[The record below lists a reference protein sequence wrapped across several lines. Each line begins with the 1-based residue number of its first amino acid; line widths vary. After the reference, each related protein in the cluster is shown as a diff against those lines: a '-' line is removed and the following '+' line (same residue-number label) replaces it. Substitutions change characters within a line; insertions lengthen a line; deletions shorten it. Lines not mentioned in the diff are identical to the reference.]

1 MKKLK
6 IANEEMVESF
16 IRETELV
23 EEFLDVLDYEES
35 NSLIR
40 MEMNVIEF
48 PIFSKNPKVKK
59 NQILKYYFSKDKQS
73 YLEITPPND
82 ESIPG
87 EFDERVFISL
97 LKIMKKKNG
106 KAIFY
111 CSLSEIADS
120 LNIPKNS
127 KRGVYSKIKNSII
140 KLSKTNY
147 SFFNLFYLGSLNKRV
162 DDFINTPF
170 TLLAQSY
177 ISLSISAVTCGFS
190 LDSNL

>member
-87 EFDERVFISL
+87 EFDERVFIALTKLMRDNNFNRTFYTTVSQIIDNM
-97 LKIMKKKNG
+97 KIENEGTKKG
-106 KAIFY
+106 FY
-111 CSLSEIADS
+111 
-120 LNIPKNS
+120 
-127 KRGVYSKIKNSII
+127 
-140 KLSKTNY
+140 
-147 SFFNLFYLGSLNKRV
+147 KRV
-162 DDFINTPF
+162 KSSIERMANTNF
-170 TLLAQSY
+170 KFKNRK
-177 ISLSISAVTCGFS
+177 IVV
-190 LDSNL
+190 

>member
-59 NQILKYYFSKDKQS
+59 NQILKYYFSKDKKS
-73 YLEITPPND
+73 
-82 ESIPG
+82 
-87 EFDERVFISL
+87 
-97 LKIMKKKNG
+97 
-106 KAIFY
+106 
-111 CSLSEIADS
+111 
-120 LNIPKNS
+120 
-127 KRGVYSKIKNSII
+127 
-140 KLSKTNY
+140 
-147 SFFNLFYLGSLNKRV
+147 
-162 DDFINTPF
+162 
-170 TLLAQSY
+170 
-177 ISLSISAVTCGFS
+177 
-190 LDSNL
+190 

>member
-59 NQILKYYFSKDKQS
+59 NQILKYYFS
-73 YLEITPPND
+73 N
-82 ESIPG
+82 
-87 EFDERVFISL
+87 F
-97 LKIMKKKNG
+97 
-106 KAIFY
+106 
-111 CSLSEIADS
+111 
-120 LNIPKNS
+120 NS
-127 KRGVYSKIKNSII
+127 VT
-140 KLSKTNY
+140 KTNK
-147 SFFNLFYLGSLNKRV
+147 S
-162 DDFINTPF
+162 
-170 TLLAQSY
+170 
-177 ISLSISAVTCGFS
+177 
-190 LDSNL
+190 

>member
-73 YLEITPPND
+73 
-82 ESIPG
+82 
-87 EFDERVFISL
+87 
-97 LKIMKKKNG
+97 
-106 KAIFY
+106 
-111 CSLSEIADS
+111 
-120 LNIPKNS
+120 
-127 KRGVYSKIKNSII
+127 
-140 KLSKTNY
+140 
-147 SFFNLFYLGSLNKRV
+147 
-162 DDFINTPF
+162 
-170 TLLAQSY
+170 
-177 ISLSISAVTCGFS
+177 
-190 LDSNL
+190 